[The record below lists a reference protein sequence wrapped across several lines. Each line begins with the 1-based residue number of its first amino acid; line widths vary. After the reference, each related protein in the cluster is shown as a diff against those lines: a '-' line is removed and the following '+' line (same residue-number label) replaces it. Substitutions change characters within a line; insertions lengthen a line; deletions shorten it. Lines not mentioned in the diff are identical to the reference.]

1 MKLKL
6 FFSYLLVMLVL
17 VVNAQ
22 QQDSITPKN
31 EQASLNSGSLSGQFD
46 YMLKKSGKYQ
56 EYKVIKKV
64 WLNRFKAQMQDSL
77 LALRSEIKQ
86 AYTKNEQLDEQI
98 VKLQSHVDELQ
109 HKLDSTI
116 NDKHTMNLMGVGV
129 TKSTY
134 STTMWTVVFMLL
146 ITAVFCVLLFRRSN
160 KVTIE
165 TKQTLKEV
173 REEFEEHRK
182 NALVREQKLARKL
195 QDEVI
200 KNKNNG
206 IA

>member
-22 QQDSITPKN
+22 QKDSVAPKT
-31 EQASLNSGSLSGQFD
+31 EQASLNSGSLSSQFD
-46 YMLKKSGKYQ
+46 YMLKKSSKYQ

-64 WLNRFKAQMQDSL
+64 WLNRFKAHMKDSL
-77 LALRSEIKQ
+77 LALRSEIKK
-86 AYTKNEQLDEQI
+86 AYTKNDQLDEQI

-116 NDKHTMNLMGVGV
+116 NDKHTMNLLGVGV

-134 STTMWTVVFMLL
+134 STTMWTIVFMLL
-146 ITAVFCVLLFRRSN
+146 ITAVFCV
-160 KVTIE
+160 IE
-165 TKQTLKEV
+165 KM
-173 REEFEEHRK
+173 RWY
-182 NALVREQKLARKL
+182 A
-195 QDEVI
+195 
-200 KNKNNG
+200 NKN
-206 IA
+206 